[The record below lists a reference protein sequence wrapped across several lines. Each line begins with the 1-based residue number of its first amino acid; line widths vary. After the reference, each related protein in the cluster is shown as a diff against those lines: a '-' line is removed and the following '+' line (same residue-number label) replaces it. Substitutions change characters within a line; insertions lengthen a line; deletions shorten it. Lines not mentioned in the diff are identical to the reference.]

1 MTTSERHDA
10 ALGQVL
16 ELAILLNDDMTRA
29 LARDGLT
36 VARTHLLW
44 ELHQRGPSTQRVLAD
59 ALGVSPRNIT
69 GLVDGLVATGFVTR
83 EPHPAD
89 RRRTE
94 LVLTDSGR
102 GEVVGHLMPMLVALD
117 QLDRGF
123 RRLSPDQRVVIVL
136 HHYLGLSLAESA
148 AALAIPLGTMQS
160 RLSRATQSMRAALD
174 ADERPAAGAM
184 EVAR

>member
-1 MTTSERHDA
+1 MSDAERRGT

-44 ELHQRGPSTQRVLAD
+44 ELHRRGPSTQRVLAD

-89 RRRTE
+89 RRATLVSPTAHGTRTASRMEEERAHLAELLFSTMSERQFDGFADGLE
-94 LVLTDSGR
+94 LVLT
-102 GEVVGHLMPMLVALD
+102 
-117 QLDRGF
+117 
-123 RRLSPDQRVVIVL
+123 RLREEI
-136 HHYLGLSLAESA
+136 
-148 AALAIPLGTMQS
+148 T
-160 RLSRATQSMRAALD
+160 T
-174 ADERPAAGAM
+174 AGKAGP
-184 EVAR
+184 

>member
-1 MTTSERHDA
+1 VSDGERRGT

-44 ELHQRGPSTQRVLAD
+44 ELHRRGPSTQRVLAD

-83 EPHPAD
+83 EPHPGD
-89 RRRTE
+89 RRATLVSPTAHGTRTASRME
-94 LVLTDSGR
+94 EER
-102 GEVVGHLMPMLVALD
+102 AH
-117 QLDRGF
+117 
-123 RRLSPDQRVVIVL
+123 
-136 HHYLGLSLAESA
+136 LAELLFS
-148 AALAIPLGTMQS
+148 TMS
-160 RLSRATQSMRAALD
+160 
-174 ADERPAAGAM
+174 ERQFDGSPTGWSWC
-184 EVAR
+184 

>member
-1 MTTSERHDA
+1 MTTSERRGA

-44 ELHQRGPSTQRVLAD
+44 ELHRRGPSTQRVLAD

-89 RRRTE
+89 RRATLVSPTGHGTRTATRMERERAHLAELLFSGLSERQFDGFADGLE
-94 LVLTDSGR
+94 LVLTR
-102 GEVVGHLMPMLVALD
+102 LREEIATAGEA
-117 QLDRGF
+117 
-123 RRLSPDQRVVIVL
+123 
-136 HHYLGLSLAESA
+136 
-148 AALAIPLGTMQS
+148 
-160 RLSRATQSMRAALD
+160 
-174 ADERPAAGAM
+174 RP
-184 EVAR
+184 